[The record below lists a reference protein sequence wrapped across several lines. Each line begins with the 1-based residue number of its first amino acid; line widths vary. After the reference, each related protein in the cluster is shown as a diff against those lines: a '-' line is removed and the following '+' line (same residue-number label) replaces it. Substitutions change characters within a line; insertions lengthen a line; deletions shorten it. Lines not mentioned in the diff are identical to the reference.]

1 LRLLTFSG
9 HNYEILIIDDGSPDG
24 TADVA
29 RALQSVFGN
38 DKILLKER
46 AGKLG
51 LGSAYIFGLQHVH
64 GDFVIIL
71 DADMSHHPK
80 YIQKFIELQAKH
92 NYDIVTG
99 SRYLP
104 GGGVYGWDLKRKLVS
119 RGANFLASLA
129 LRPNCSDL
137 TGSFRLYK
145 REVIAKLMPQIQA
158 RGYTFQMEIIV
169 RARAN
174 NFTVGEVPITFVDR
188 VYGASKMGGSEIVG
202 FLQGLW
208 NLVAAV

>member
-1 LRLLTFSG
+1 
-9 HNYEILIIDDGSPDG
+9 
-24 TADVA
+24 
-29 RALQSVFGN
+29 
-38 DKILLKER
+38 
-46 AGKLG
+46 
-51 LGSAYIFGLQHVH
+51 
-64 GDFVIIL
+64 
-71 DADMSHHPK
+71 
-80 YIQKFIELQAKH
+80 
-92 NYDIVTG
+92 
-99 SRYLP
+99 
-104 GGGVYGWDLKRKLVS
+104 
-119 RGANFLASLA
+119 
-129 LRPNCSDL
+129 L